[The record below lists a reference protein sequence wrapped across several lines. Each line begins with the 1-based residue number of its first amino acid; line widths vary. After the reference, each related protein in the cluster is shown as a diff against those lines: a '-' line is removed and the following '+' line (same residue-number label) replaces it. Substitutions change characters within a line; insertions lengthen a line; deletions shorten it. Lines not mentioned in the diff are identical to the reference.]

1 MLSVVEVMLN
11 EPYEPLISFWSK
23 STMSAIPCTGSPV
36 TLGCVLH
43 HFPEQ
48 LSVTELVA
56 SVLALKSNGA
66 ASTKNASRCK
76 PTAHPLRCSWEVPHR
91 EGQDSRLAHS

>member
-1 MLSVVEVMLN
+1 VDVMLN

-23 STMSAIPCTGSPV
+23 STMSGIPCTDSPV

-56 SVLALKSNGA
+56 SVLALKSNGVA
-66 ASTKNASRCK
+66 ASTKHASR
-76 PTAHPLRCSWEVPHR
+76 
-91 EGQDSRLAHS
+91 

>member
-1 MLSVVEVMLN
+1 
-11 EPYEPLISFWSK
+11 
-23 STMSAIPCTGSPV
+23 V

-56 SVLALKSNGA
+56 SVLALKSNGVA
-66 ASTKNASRCK
+66 ASTKHASR
-76 PTAHPLRCSWEVPHR
+76 
-91 EGQDSRLAHS
+91 

>member
-1 MLSVVEVMLN
+1 MLWVADVMLN

-48 LSVTELVA
+48 LSVTELA
-56 SVLALKSNGA
+56 SALALKSNGVA
-66 ASTKNASRCK
+66 ASTKNASR
-76 PTAHPLRCSWEVPHR
+76 
-91 EGQDSRLAHS
+91 